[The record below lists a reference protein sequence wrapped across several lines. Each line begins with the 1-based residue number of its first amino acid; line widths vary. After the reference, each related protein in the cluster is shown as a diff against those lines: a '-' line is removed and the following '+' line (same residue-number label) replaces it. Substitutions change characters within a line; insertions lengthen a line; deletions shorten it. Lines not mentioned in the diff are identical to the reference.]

1 MSNFYYVLDV
11 GGRDQGELWSR
22 KPVPNKGS
30 GSFLLVNQIIKSKGL
45 LSKENHVRFLHT
57 SFDVTG
63 ERIATAD
70 HLGNVYVF
78 NFDKNWFTLVCKTGI
93 PLTNIVWNASRVNE
107 VLIGLSNYELRCYN
121 VVTKALVN
129 IMKGHTSTIHSISI
143 HGCGTYALSSSFDTT
158 ILWDL
163 NTYTKCRTLVGA
175 QEVGVQQVFFL
186 SNSNKIVTCFKD
198 DTLFIWDSE
207 TMKCLHQL
215 HSSIGAKPGFKCLS
229 VTNDTR
235 ILVAGGRSRFIYIW
249 NLDSYQLIQIIEL
262 PEKITEV
269 QHLEF
274 VYNNLSVNQ
283 MQLLAILSQDG
294 ILRFIDTH
302 LCKLEADIGSAEEK
316 IHGFTLSK
324 NGRYVAAILENGSI
338 LFYNMSITLNH
349 LHKDTQPII
358 RKVQLNKGNN
368 TSQEISASSSHS
380 NTHVFKAT
388 EDSLYRELPK
398 GLDMKKLRKILKGF
412 GEYPAKYRLF
422 IWKTI
427 LRLPENHIAFDMLAN
442 KGIHSSFVNIGE
454 NFPIKSQKLLRVLQ
468 KVLSALTY
476 WSPIF
481 GETEYLPM
489 MVFPIIKLFPNN
501 QLVCFEVA
509 ATILLTWC
517 QKWFEFFPNPPL
529 TILNIIEKMLGY
541 HDPPLLNH
549 FIKLDVST
557 QLYAW
562 PMLYTL
568 FSEIMTKD
576 EWLVVWDNL
585 FSNHP
590 AFMLYFAVAYLIQ
603 SRQSLF
609 STKLKEDVE
618 FYFHHHNAVDITL
631 VIKETYRLSTS
642 TPAYLDPKSML
653 HDFTPLTNG
662 QYPIFD
668 CYPAFVVDY
677 LVEERERIRE
687 EELEYLRQKQLTFEF
702 KKQKELTNKEEVAF
716 YREQDQLLKAEQ
728 QRRELIIKEENKLAE
743 KRKKLFAVRRE
754 LALRELE
761 SHDIVRRKF
770 LQYQRSLKN
779 IEVQRLDDELKRK
792 IIQGQQEYDAVL
804 ETVEIKGLE
813 IEAQKRKFQQE
824 LIRDEVNSSFQARNK
839 QSIIRQHNGNE
850 ENKFRHLVE
859 QALEIDG
866 ETIKELQRELAAI
879 QLKSQNMQVVKAAE
893 LRNSIV
899 NKRFDLR
906 SKKLEEL
913 DFQNQLKLL
922 EMESAIKNQI
932 RKEEDALLEKDVL
945 LNDNTT
951 TQVPIDLF
959 KSSES
964 RGPFGSQQMDFLSN
978 IKDLRLKMAH
988 RKTGS

>member
-1 MSNFYYVLDV
+1 MSNLYYVLDL

-22 KPVPNKGS
+22 KPVPNKGN
-30 GSFLLVNQIIKSKGL
+30 GSFLLINQIIKSKGL

-78 NFDKNWFTLVCKTGI
+78 NLDKNWFTLVCKTGI
-93 PLTNIVWNASRVNE
+93 PLTNIVWNASRINE

-121 VVTKALVN
+121 VVTKALVS

-143 HGCGTYALSSSFDTT
+143 RRCGRYALSSSFDTT

-163 NTYTKCRTLVGA
+163 NTYTKSRTLIGA

-198 DTLFIWDSE
+198 DSLFIWDSE

-215 HSSIGAKPGFKCLS
+215 RSSVGAKLGFKCLS
-229 VTNDTR
+229 VTNDSR
-235 ILVAGGRSRFIYIW
+235 ILVAGGRSRYIYIW

-274 VYNNLSVNQ
+274 VHDNLSVNQ
-283 MQLLAILSQDG
+283 MQLLAILGQDG
-294 ILRFIDTH
+294 VLRFIDTH
-302 LCKLEADIGSAEEK
+302 LCKLEADVGSAEEK
-316 IHGFTLSK
+316 IHSFTLSK

-338 LFYNMSITLNH
+338 LFYNISIILNH
-349 LHKDTQPII
+349 LHKDTQPVI
-358 RKVQLNKGNN
+358 RKVQLKKENN
-368 TSQEISASSSHS
+368 TSQEKKKTSALSGHS
-380 NTHVFKAT
+380 NTHASMAT

-427 LRLPENHIAFDMLAN
+427 LRLPENHIAFDMLAK

-454 NFPIKSQKLLRVLQ
+454 NFPIKSQKLLRMLQ
-468 KVLSALTY
+468 KVLSALAY

-489 MVFPIIKLFPNN
+489 MIFPIIKLFPNN

-509 ATILLTWC
+509 ATLLLTWC

-529 TILNIIEKMLGY
+529 TILNIVETMLGY
-541 HDPPLLNH
+541 HDPSLLNH

-562 PMLYTL
+562 PILYTL

-642 TPAYLDPKSML
+642 TPDHLDPKKML
-653 HDFTPLTNG
+653 QDFIPLTDG

-668 CYPAFVVDY
+668 CYPSFVVDY
-677 LVEERERIRE
+677 LVEERERIRD

-770 LQYQRSLKN
+770 LQYQRNLKN

-813 IEAQKRKFQQE
+813 IEAQKRKFQQ
-824 LIRDEVNSSFQARNK
+824 VHFYCGYVYFQ
-839 QSIIRQHNGNE
+839 
-850 ENKFRHLVE
+850 
-859 QALEIDG
+859 
-866 ETIKELQRELAAI
+866 ELQKELAAI
-879 QLKSQNMQVVKAAE
+879 QLKSQNMQVMKAAE
-893 LRNSIV
+893 LRNSII
-899 NKRFDLR
+899 NKSFDLR
-906 SKKLEEL
+906 SKK
-913 DFQNQLKLL
+913 
-922 EMESAIKNQI
+922 
-932 RKEEDALLEKDVL
+932 EDALLVEDVL
-945 LNDNTT
+945 HNDYTA
-951 TQVPIDLF
+951 TQVPIDC
-959 KSSES
+959 K
-964 RGPFGSQQMDFLSN
+964 
-978 IKDLRLKMAH
+978 
-988 RKTGS
+988 